1 MQTINI
7 YVFLNLTF
15 NTGMLNLYSFSTHSS
30 KSLYITTFFVLNFG
44 FFFFFFNAI
53 KLLLYDNSQL
63 YIPSNK
69 YFMGKMKGDNSN
81 ILYPKIDPIDI
92 KE

>member
-15 NTGMLNLYSFSTHSS
+15 NTGVLNLYSFSTHSS
-30 KSLYITTFFVLNFG
+30 KSLYITTFFELNFG
-44 FFFFFFNAI
+44 FFPPPTNAI
-53 KLLLYDNSQL
+53 KLLRYDNSQWD
-63 YIPSNK
+63 IPPNK
-69 YFMGKMKGDNSN
+69 YLIWICKGDNSN
-81 ILYPKIDPIDI
+81 ILYPKFVPIDI